1 MRFLQFLK
9 ECFLATVITRR
20 HRHKGTEKG
29 KRQSAM
35 IERGWIDDR
44 YNGAN
49 FPPAMMIPQLP
60 KSVFSSQFDALCEH
74 TIAVTEPRWIT
85 SLYFARKQAEDFIFY
100 VCFLTRTLLTLFALE
115 LPNGV

>member
-1 MRFLQFLK
+1 
-9 ECFLATVITRR
+9 
-20 HRHKGTEKG
+20 
-29 KRQSAM
+29 M

-74 TIAVTEPRWIT
+74 TIAVTESRWIT
-85 SLYFARKQAEDFIFY
+85 SLYFARKQAEYFIFY
-100 VCFLTRTLLTLFALE
+100 VCFFDQDSLNPLCPRAAKWCIDTPQKFSNL
-115 LPNGV
+115 

>member
-1 MRFLQFLK
+1 
-9 ECFLATVITRR
+9 
-20 HRHKGTEKG
+20 
-29 KRQSAM
+29 M

-74 TIAVTEPRWIT
+74 TIAVTESRWIT